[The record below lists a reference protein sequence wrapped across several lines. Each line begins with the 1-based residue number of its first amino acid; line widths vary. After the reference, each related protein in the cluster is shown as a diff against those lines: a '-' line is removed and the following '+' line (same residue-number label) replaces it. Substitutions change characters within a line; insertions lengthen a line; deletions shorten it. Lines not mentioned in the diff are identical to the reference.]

1 VALLGVVG
9 LRADYVRLNG
19 ASGSCL
25 VQHFL
30 YLHEN
35 DANQAENFDDNPQPL

>member
-19 ASGSCL
+19 ASGICM

-30 YLHEN
+30 YLPEN
-35 DANQAENFDDNPQPL
+35 DANQAENFDDILQPL